1 MIRPMK
7 LEDVEAI
14 AEIEVLSFSVPW
26 SKESILQELENKDA
40 YYLVMEM
47 DGKVV
52 GHGGFWKILD
62 EAHITNLAIAP
73 NYRGN
78 KLGKKLLEAMLNYCR
93 TLGITK
99 ATLEV
104 RESNTAALKVYT
116 SLGFYIEGK
125 RSRYYTNPTEDAM
138 IMWASL

>member
-1 MIRPMK
+1 MK
-7 LEDVEAI
+7 MDDVEAI
-14 AEIEVLSFSVPW
+14 AKIEILSFSVPW
-26 SKESILQELENKDA
+26 SKESILQELHNKDA
-40 YYLVMEM
+40 YYLVMEEN
-47 DGKVV
+47 GNVL
-52 GHGGFWKILD
+52 GYGGFWKIFD
-62 EAHITNLAIAP
+62 EAHITNLVIAP
-73 NYRGN
+73 EFRGR

-93 TLGITK
+93 TLEIRK

-104 RESNTAALKVYT
+104 RESNLVALKVYT

>member
-7 LEDVEAI
+7 MDDVEAI
-14 AEIEVLSFSVPW
+14 AEIETLSFSVPW
-26 SKESILQELENKDA
+26 SKESILQELDNKDA
-40 YYLVMEM
+40 YYLVMEEN
-47 DGKVV
+47 GKVL
-52 GHGGFWKILD
+52 GYGGFWKILD
-62 EAHITNLAIAP
+62 EAHITNLAITP
-73 NYRGN
+73 EFRGR

-93 TLGITK
+93 TLEIKK

-104 RESNTAALKVYT
+104 RESNFVALKVYT